1 MKNKYSLVRLRA
13 SRRRYIPGILATVI
27 AMALAMKPAQAASG
41 SWNVDTAGS
50 WETAANWT
58 PAAVPG
64 TAAGD
69 AVNFLF
75 NISAART
82 VTIGTGVAATVG
94 DLNIGDPTATVFAYT
109 LAAGGTGSIRLDGAA
124 AADATVDITANVGNV
139 ISAPITLVDNGVFRS
154 NQPSQQ
160 TLSGIISGT
169 AKTLTF
175 NNDVNG
181 TATAA
186 ATNNGQFAVSAANT
200 YTGGTTISDVRVNT
214 TNAASLGSGAV
225 SITGAGQVWVSTAVT
240 LANNFT
246 LNSTGWGET
255 AGNFGSFRLDGGTIS
270 GTVTMSQ
277 NSILGSNSG
286 TGSLTGVVSG
296 AFGITKVATGVI
308 RLAPTSGNNTFTG
321 GVTINAGELR
331 GDVPIAAATYTPFG
345 TAAGTVTANA
355 GTTLRV
361 ATAST
366 ANTLT
371 IANPINLNSATLAH
385 EDGNFTLS
393 GAMVLNGSNTVTG
406 RWGNKNLTLSGAIRG
421 PGSIVKTNTSG
432 NDTFL
437 TLSGNNTFF
446 GGITVIDGTVRANSA
461 TALGS
466 GLSILVQNNE
476 NPAAANTNALQISGG
491 FTHGTG
497 KTLTLRNNST
507 SNITFARAALD
518 NVSGNNTWAGTI
530 LLDQGANQTLTSTSG
545 LLTITGNVNQ
555 SATPSIALLVRG
567 NGTGLVTGKLNLGSA
582 GIFKTDGGSWTVSS
596 TGNTHGNV
604 TVANGTLA
612 AGATNAFV
620 TSTALVLGEANGNNG
635 RFSINDGFSQSFSSI
650 SNDASTTG
658 SHTIDGAGSLNI
670 GAGGMTLTVNDGTAV
685 NDITLAAPVIG
696 SGTLTKQGAGNLVFN
711 STTVG
716 PLALTGGTLS
726 GTGTAAAITTT
737 TGTTVAPASTT
748 TVGTLSTST
757 LSLVDG
763 TVAVN
768 LGNSGTDLINV
779 TAASGLTQSGSTVIA
794 VTPNG
799 AINTASTFYPIFA
812 YSGTAPSTAGFSLTG
827 LPPRAAGTVTD
838 NGSGL
843 IGITASN
850 DRVKWTGGTDTTW
863 DVNITANW
871 QTVSGAATVT
881 YLQNDNLL
889 FDDSGTNTSITL
901 GTTVTPSDVE
911 FSNTS
916 AVSYTLAGAG
926 VLSGP
931 MSLSKTGDGTVT
943 LNGTAAHTYTGATN
957 INAGTLAI
965 NTAGTGA
972 STLTGTSGIAVAS
985 GASLRLFSNN
995 AADYTFNRNFSG
1007 AGTVVID
1014 PNASGTAG
1022 SRGVTL
1028 SGTSTGFT
1036 GALQLTPSGTLAA
1049 NGSFRL
1055 VANQAALGSSTI
1067 TVSDRAQLW
1076 PTGDI
1081 TNNINLTG
1089 YGFQEAGGGVAAT
1102 VATGADA
1109 SSPSLPSGV
1118 YAGNSGLGAIRMNA
1132 NTISGNITL
1141 NGDAKIM
1148 PYGVTGILSGTLSNT
1163 ASTDDLVVGGGG
1175 SGSTLVITGDAS
1187 ALERIWVNG
1196 GGSTGSNALVI
1207 GNNTATGTLGSD
1219 AVILYQDAAAG
1230 GVRFQR
1236 TDGYSLTAGQNIIAA
1251 HNGTATNLTKG
1262 FVDVNTTSTGLT
1274 IGGSGANL
1282 IDLSDGTNGGSI
1294 NVGTNLTGAIL
1305 NIGSGAS
1312 VETRFLGLGQGANNS
1327 STVNQTGGTV
1337 AINGINTDT
1346 SNNLRI
1352 GHWPTESSTYN
1363 ISGGSISF
1371 NASAPASTPSA
1382 GAELGGGIYVGI
1394 DGQGTFNQS
1403 GGTVTTNW
1411 VVLDNRADTAAG
1423 TNMAT
1428 GIDQYNLT
1436 SGVLELKSAFG
1447 IIGRNLTTIV
1457 NLGGGTIRN
1466 TAADSTT
1473 VALNSVISTA
1483 ASTTTTLD
1491 TVNSTRKFSLM
1502 NNVTGT
1508 GTLLLSGGGTLDL
1521 NPDSNGTRTG
1531 TSTGTGT
1538 QTISAI
1544 LDGTSAVTKIG
1555 TGTTTLSAAN
1565 TYSGAT
1571 AVSAGRLSITGS
1583 LANSD
1588 VTVATAAT
1596 ISGEGSVKS
1605 LTFGSGATN
1614 LSIDGTTSSALTST
1628 GALSVGGIVTVDM
1641 TAVSPGTV
1649 KVLNHGGTSATAANF
1664 ALANPTAYRN
1674 STFVVGTNDVTI
1686 DVSKKTLT
1694 WDGATATWE
1703 IAGTDND
1710 WNGVANDNYFQGDD
1724 VVFDETYV
1732 TADQTVTMTGAL
1744 APSSIIVNNDDWK
1757 YTITGS
1763 GITGTTGL
1771 VKNGQWDLD
1780 LGGANTFTGAI
1791 TVNNGILRMLSAGA
1805 LGSASANI
1813 TVNGNGVSG
1822 GALDLGSV
1830 AADSINLGTRSVTIS
1845 GVGIGTGAIISGTTQ
1860 QINAFQFVTL
1870 ADDASIGGTAR
1881 YDIRGASSILNLNGK
1896 KLTKIGSNLVYA
1908 TVDGTVTSGDVEVNS
1923 GSLAFWNGTVQGT
1936 GNIQSNTGGT
1946 LLVENTVA
1954 GKFTRQVTLN
1964 GGNLGS
1970 TNAATLSGNVV
1981 YNAPSNIINTADL
1994 FLAGTISE
2002 VSGPTDLVKTGGG
2015 NLIISGTNSL
2025 TGNVNVSTGILRVGT
2040 DAQLGPV
2047 PGSPLANS
2055 IVLQSGGRIQGGS
2068 TAGNDLTIDSNRG
2081 ISLPSGDGG
2090 LHVWTGFTMNYG
2102 GVVSGTG
2109 NFTKSDGGTLNFSGS
2124 GSYTGA
2130 TKATAGIMNFNGATI
2145 PTTSSLAVSGGTANL
2160 NTGTV
2165 ITAAGAATS
2174 GGSVTNFNSESSLT
2188 LSTLGSF
2195 SAQGSTVNI
2204 ASGAS
2209 ISTPRLVMSDGSGA
2223 ASTFNQTGGSFTITG
2238 IENADVSTAS
2248 FLMGHWGNG
2257 SNSTY
2262 NLSGGSLNAFG
2273 AELKLGWDSAAV
2285 YFNQTGGTL
2294 NALGIDLANG
2304 RSNAASFNLQGGRV
2318 NLGASGIAANGSKQ
2332 VNVGG
2337 GTFGAFANWTG
2348 SQPLNL
2354 TGVASSVTF
2363 NTGDSVDNT
2372 TPRTITQSAV
2382 MSGAGG
2388 VIKTGVGNL
2397 VLSGAQ
2403 TYTGTTTVNGG
2414 KLHLSGS
2421 LASSVTTTSTGN
2433 LQGGNISTV
2442 GTATVPNLTLNGG
2455 GVTGRI
2461 GTTGDLV
2468 NVSGSFSV
2476 SGPSTI
2482 TASPNSVLTVGTRYK
2497 VIDYTGSIGDSGF
2510 AGLSLAPLTN
2520 PHISATLYN
2529 NTVDTSV
2536 DVQIVAYDA
2545 LVWKGDASTAWDVE
2559 TTANWRLTSNAG
2571 TSSNFYDFDAVIFND
2586 TATTGNV
2593 ALSGNI
2599 QPSAVVFE
2607 NTTDLNYTLSGS
2619 PITGPTTLV
2628 KNGSGKATL
2637 LNNNTNT
2644 GAVTINAGTVAVGD
2658 GGTTGALGGTGD
2670 ITIGAAGTLEFNRSD
2685 AQTLNRRFIGG
2696 GTLVKNGAASLTTS
2710 TSGNNADVIV
2720 NGGTFVARGG
2730 GFSAGYLV
2738 GKTITAN
2745 AGATLDTAVH
2755 SMGSSVGGGGNPPAV
2770 VLNGGNWTLNGEQYM
2785 QFLTMT
2791 AGTTTRVGALDG
2803 IRTLAGSVFTI
2814 NAADTSSIIDS
2825 PLNMVNS
2832 VTLAVN
2838 DGAAIN
2844 DLVVSGN
2851 ISNIGIIT
2859 KTGAGTFQIT
2869 GNNTSTGGIALNGG
2883 TIEASSIANAGGA
2896 GSIGVYTT
2904 GTAGY
2909 LGIAN
2914 DSTFRYTGTGTET
2927 TTRNLWI
2934 DTGTQNKTIEVTSA
2948 TGAITF
2954 SGTAGNIN
2962 KPFTKT
2968 GVGALTLAD
2977 VINVGATVTVDGG
2990 TLTLTGANVYV
3001 GNTTVNAGTLELT
3014 DNAQLKFVLGATSG
3028 SNNSLSGAGTATLNG
3043 DFVIDT
3049 TAADALASGT
3059 WTLENVTSLNGAYG
3073 SSFSVV
3079 GFDDAGG
3086 DKWTKVNGTKLYTF
3100 DETTGILT
3108 LASASAFDSW
3118 ATAKGLTGAAGFEA
3132 GKADDP
3138 DNDGKNNLY
3147 EFAFD
3152 GNPLSGSEDAKVVG
3166 KIATIEGDQV
3176 LTLTMPVRSGAT
3188 FSTSVGDQLSA
3199 LIDTITYRIEGD
3211 SDLGTFAN
3219 TISEVTG
3226 GDETAIQVGLPTLS
3240 TGWTYRTFRDAG
3252 TVLTAPQTF
3261 LRAKVSE

>member
-1 MKNKYSLVRLRA
+1 
-13 SRRRYIPGILATVI
+13 
-27 AMALAMKPAQAASG
+27 
-41 SWNVDTAGS
+41 
-50 WETAANWT
+50 
-58 PAAVPG
+58 
-64 TAAGD
+64 
-69 AVNFLF
+69 
-75 NISAART
+75 
-82 VTIGTGVAATVG
+82 
-94 DLNIGDPTATVFAYT
+94 
-109 LAAGGTGSIRLDGAA
+109 
-124 AADATVDITANVGNV
+124 
-139 ISAPITLVDNGVFRS
+139 
-154 NQPSQQ
+154 
-160 TLSGIISGT
+160 
-169 AKTLTF
+169 
-175 NNDVNG
+175 
-181 TATAA
+181 
-186 ATNNGQFAVSAANT
+186 
-200 YTGGTTISDVRVNT
+200 
-214 TNAASLGSGAV
+214 
-225 SITGAGQVWVSTAVT
+225 
-240 LANNFT
+240 
-246 LNSTGWGET
+246 
-255 AGNFGSFRLDGGTIS
+255 
-270 GTVTMSQ
+270 MSQ

-286 TGSLTGVVSG
+286 TGSLTGIVSG
-296 AFGITKVATGVI
+296 AFGVTKAGAGTI
-308 RLAPTSGNNTFTG
+308 RLAPTTGNNTFTG
-321 GVTINAGELR
+321 GATINAGELR

-345 TAAGTVTANA
+345 TAVGTVTANA

-361 ATAST
+361 ATGST
-366 ANTLT
+366 TNALT

-406 RWGNKNLTLSGAIRG
+406 RWGNKNLTLSGTISG
-421 PGSIVKTNTSG
+421 PGAIIKTNTG
-432 NDTFL
+432 ANDTFL

-446 GGITVIDGTVRANSA
+446 GGVTVIDGTVRANTA

-476 NPAAANTNALQISGG
+476 NPAAANTNSLQISGG

-507 SNITFARAALD
+507 TNITFARAALE

-530 LLDQGANQTLTSTSG
+530 LLDQGTNQTLTSTAG
-545 LLTITGNVNQ
+545 LLTISGNVNQ
-555 SATPSIALLVRG
+555 STSPSTGLFVRG
-567 NGTGLVTGKLNLGSA
+567 NGTGLVTGNLNLGSA
-582 GIFKTDGGSWTVSS
+582 GIFKTDGGTWTVSS
-596 TGNTHGNV
+596 TGNTHGSI

-620 TSTALVLGEANGNNG
+620 SSTALVLGEANGNNG

-650 SNDASTTG
+650 SNNASTTG

-670 GAGGMTLTVNDGTAV
+670 GAGGMTLTVNDGSAV

-696 SGTLTKQGAGNLVFN
+696 SGTLTKAGAGNLVFN

-716 PLALTGGTLS
+716 PIALTGGVLS
-726 GTGTAAAITTT
+726 GTGSAAGITTT
-737 TGTTVAPASTT
+737 TGTTISPGSPT
-748 TVGTLSTST
+748 TVGTLTTST
-757 LSLVDG
+757 LALVDG

-812 YSGTAPSTAGFSLTG
+812 YSGTAPSTAGFSVTG

-838 NGSGL
+838 DGSGL

-850 DRVKWTGGTDTTW
+850 DRVKWTGVTNTTW
-863 DVNITANW
+863 DVNTTANW
-871 QTVSGAATVT
+871 QTVAGAAAVA
-881 YLQNDNLL
+881 YLQNDDLL

-901 GTTVTPSDVE
+901 GATVTPSAVE
-911 FSNTS
+911 FSNTT

-931 MSLSKTGDGTVT
+931 MSLTKTGDGTVT

-957 INAGTLAI
+957 VNAGTLAI

-1081 TNNINLTG
+1081 TNNINLIG
-1089 YGFQEAGGGVAAT
+1089 YGFQEAGGGLAAA

-1118 YAGNSGLGAIRMNA
+1118 YAGNSGIGAIRMNA

-1196 GGSTGSNALVI
+1196 GGSAGSNALVI

-1262 FVDVNTTSTGLT
+1262 FVHVNTTGTGLSV
-1274 IGGSGANL
+1274 GGSGASL

-1294 NVGTNLTGAIL
+1294 NVATNLTGAIL
-1305 NIGSGAS
+1305 NIGSGS
-1312 VETRFLGLGQGANNS
+1312 TIETGYFGVGEGTS
-1327 STVNQTGGTV
+1327 IGGSVNQTGGAV
-1337 AINGINTDT
+1337 AINGISSN
-1346 SNNLRI
+1346 SVNNLRL
-1352 GHWPTESSTYN
+1352 GHWGTESSTYN

-1411 VVLDNRADTAAG
+1411 VVLDNRADTVAG

-1436 SGVLELKSAFG
+1436 GGVLELKSAFG

-1571 AVSAGRLSITGS
+1571 LVSSGRLSITGS

-1813 TVNGNGVSG
+1813 TVNGDGDGG
-1822 GALDLGSV
+1822 GALDLGSF
-1830 AADSINLGTRSVTIS
+1830 AADVNLGTRTVTIS
-1845 GVGIGTGAIISGTTQ
+1845 GIGIGTGAIISSAERQ
-1860 QINAFQFVTL
+1860 NAFQFVTL
-1870 ADDASIGGTAR
+1870 ANDATIGGTAR

-1981 YNAPSNIINTADL
+1981 YNAASNIINTADL

-2015 NLIISGTNSL
+2015 SLVISGTNSL

-2040 DAQLGPV
+2040 DAQLGTV
-2047 PGSPLANS
+2047 PSSPLSNS
-2055 IVLQSGGRIQGGS
+2055 ITLQSGGRIQGGS
-2068 TAGNDLTIDSNRG
+2068 TVGSDLTIDSNRG
-2081 ISLPSGDGG
+2081 ISLPNGDGG

-2109 NFTKSDGGTLNFSGS
+2109 NFTKSDGGTLNFTGT

-2130 TKATAGIMNFNGATI
+2130 TKATAGTLNFTGATI

-2160 NTGTV
+2160 NASTS
-2165 ITAAGAATS
+2165 ITAASAATS
-2174 GGSVTNFNSESSLT
+2174 GGSVTNFNTGSSFT
-2188 LSTLGSF
+2188 VSTGGSF
-2195 SAQGSTVNI
+2195 SAQGSTINI
-2204 ASGAS
+2204 GSGASVTSPRLVTSDASGAVTT
-2209 ISTPRLVMSDGSGA
+2209 I
-2223 ASTFNQTGGSFTITG
+2223 NQTGGSFTVTG
-2238 IENADVSTAS
+2238 SDSSDTTAAS
-2248 FLMGHWGNG
+2248 LLMGHWGGG
-2257 SNSTY
+2257 SSSTF

-2273 AELKLGWDSAAV
+2273 AELKPGWDSAAV

-2318 NLGASGIAANGSKQ
+2318 NLGASGITANASKQ

-2348 SQPLNL
+2348 AQTLNL
-2354 TGVASSVTF
+2354 TGAAGSVTF
-2363 NTGDSVDNT
+2363 NTLDSVNNT

-2388 VIKTGVGNL
+2388 IIKTGVGNL

-2403 TYTGTTTVNGG
+2403 TYTGATSVNGG

-2433 LQGGNISTV
+2433 LQGGNTSTI
-2442 GTATVPNLTLNGG
+2442 GTAAVPNLTLNGG

-2468 NVSGSFSV
+2468 NVTGSFSV

-2482 TASPNSVLTVGTRYK
+2482 TASPNSVLTVGARYK

-2536 DVQIVAYDA
+2536 DVEIVAYDA
-2545 LVWKGDASTAWDVE
+2545 LVWKGDVSTAWDVE

-2607 NTTDLNYTLSGS
+2607 NTTALNYTLSGS

-2658 GGTTGALGGTGD
+2658 GGNTGTLGGTGD

-2685 AQTLNRRFIGG
+2685 AQTLNRRFTGG

-2730 GFSAGYLV
+2730 GFNTGYLV
-2738 GKTITAN
+2738 GKTITVN

-2791 AGTTTRVGALDG
+2791 AGSTSRIGVLDG
-2803 IRTLAGSVFTI
+2803 IRTLSGSVFTI
-2814 NAADTSSIIDS
+2814 NAAATSSIIDS
-2825 PLNMVNS
+2825 PLTLFNGVN
-2832 VTLAVN
+2832 LAVA
-2838 DGAAIN
+2838 DGAATN

-2851 ISNIGIIT
+2851 ISSSGIIT

-2869 GNNTSTGGIALNGG
+2869 GNNSSTGGIALNGG
-2883 TIEASSIANAGGA
+2883 AIEVSSIADAGGV

-2909 LGIAN
+2909 LSIGN
-2914 DSTFRYTGTGTET
+2914 DGAFRYTGTGTET
-2927 TTRNLWI
+2927 TARNLWI
-2934 DTGTQNKTIEVTSA
+2934 DTGTQNNTIEVTSA
-2948 TGAITF
+2948 TGDITF
-2954 SGTAGNIN
+2954 TGTGGNIN

-2968 GVGALTLAD
+2968 GAGALTLAD

-2990 TLTLTGANVYV
+2990 KLTLTGANAYD

-3014 DNAQLKFVLGATSG
+3014 DTAQLKFVLGATSG
-3028 SNNSLSGAGTATLNG
+3028 VNNTLTGAGTAILNG

-3049 TAADALASGT
+3049 TAADALGSGT
-3059 WTLENVTSLNGAYG
+3059 WTLENVTTLTGAYG

-3079 GFDDAGG
+3079 GFDDAG
-3086 DKWTKVNGTKLYTF
+3086 DNKWTKVNGTKLYTF

-3152 GNPLSGSEDAKVVG
+3152 GNPLSGAEDAKVVG
-3166 KIATIEGDQV
+3166 KIAIIGADQV
-3176 LTLTMPVRSGAT
+3176 LTLTVPVRTGAT
-3188 FSTSVGDQLSA
+3188 FSTSGGDQLSA
-3199 LIDTITYRIEGD
+3199 LIDAITYRIEGD

-3226 GDETAIQVGLPTLS
+3226 GDETAIQAGLPTLS

-3252 TVLTAPQTF
+3252 TVLTAPKTF